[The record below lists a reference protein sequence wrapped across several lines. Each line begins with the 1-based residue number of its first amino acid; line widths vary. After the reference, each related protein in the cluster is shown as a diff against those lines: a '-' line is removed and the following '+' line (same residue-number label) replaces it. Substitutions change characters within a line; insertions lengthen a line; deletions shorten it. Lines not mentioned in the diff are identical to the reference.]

1 MASASLAGP
10 RPQSPSPSPSPPFS
24 SSQTALQPKKLRT
37 LQQVSLSTHR
47 RKGSSSS
54 SSSIMTKTQP
64 PHRSPYY
71 TRTRLL
77 HQLGIAPQQPPKQ
90 GCSTATTG
98 SSPVE
103 ISCLASEYAPSSSS
117 SSHNHHHNHQSMLGG
132 MVPFET
138 KLNDS
143 EEFYAHADAHAA
155 ADHGDGDERS
165 SSSAP
170 QHQPQPSL
178 FHDHLHPTSSIS
190 TSSPSMSVSMTS
202 SSKSSSSSS
211 SSNKSNRL
219 QFKETVQ
226 VLPIPSRYQ
235 YSDRIKQC
243 IWSNRYELQEMAQR
257 NLQEFASENYDWRN
271 VVLDEDMYIDASSSG
286 GGPPQL
292 IHPCHLQPNYNNT
305 SAATNNTTAAAA
317 AAVSSTSDDDETKNG
332 HEPEEDQEDDD
343 DDDDAHFAPLQ
354 KFESFVTAGQ

>member
-10 RPQSPSPSPSPPFS
+10 RPQSPSQSPSQSPPIS

-54 SSSIMTKTQP
+54 SSSIMAKTQP

-77 HQLGIAPQQPPKQ
+77 HQLGIAPQQPPKR

-103 ISCLASEYAPSSSS
+103 ISCLASEYAPSSS

-143 EEFYAHADAHAA
+143 EEFYAHADAAA
-155 ADHGDGDERS
+155 EHGDGDERS
-165 SSSAP
+165 GSSAP

-190 TSSPSMSVSMTS
+190 TSSSCMSVSMTS

-211 SSNKSNRL
+211 SSSNKNNRL

-271 VVLDEDMYIDASSSG
+271 VVLDEDMYIDASSSSS

-305 SAATNNTTAAAA
+305 SATAAA
-317 AAVSSTSDDDETKNG
+317 AAVSSNSDGDETKNG
-332 HEPEEDQEDDD
+332 HEPEEDQEDDDDDD